1 MDQHLASV
9 TRRPRRVLALC
20 DRSGYVDLKS
30 TVHSSEHDQLD
41 IASQLELQRWE
52 DDGGAI
58 VTDGRRATALAAH
71 YEHARAA

>member
-20 DRSGYVDLKS
+20 DRSGCVDLES
-30 TVHSSEHDQLD
+30 TVQSSEHDQLD
-41 IASQLELQRWE
+41 IASQIEIQRWE

-58 VTDGRRATALAAH
+58 FTDGRRAPALAAP
-71 YEHARAA
+71 